1 MTYFIAGLAAG
12 LGILIAMEDKG
23 EDDDQRDGIG
33 HRSGGEALYQRSP
46 AGNSNLY
53 GGQGKRQ

>member
-23 EDDDQRDGIG
+23 EDDD
-33 HRSGGEALYQRSP
+33 
-46 AGNSNLY
+46 
-53 GGQGKRQ
+53 